1 MKRGV
6 AQLVMAF
13 LLLFAG
19 GTAYIVL
26 RPDTTLLFCVLAK
39 AGFSD
44 ALYHVRT
51 AAEIGLPYWMVYCL
65 PGALWVSAYI
75 LITDTVLTGWPTR
88 AKLSAASLIM
98 TVGVVSELLQSVS
111 LLPGTFD
118 FADIVAYM
126 APYSLYVI
134 LIITKNKV
142 VLS

>member
-1 MKRGV
+1 MKRCV

-19 GTAYIVL
+19 GSAYIL
-26 RPDTTLLFCVLAK
+26 FRPDTTLLFCVLAK

-44 ALYHVRT
+44 AMYHIRA
-51 AAEIGLPYWMVYCL
+51 AAEVGLPYWMVYCL
-65 PGALWVSAYI
+65 PGALWVGAYI
-75 LITDTVLTGWPTR
+75 LITDTVLTGWSIR

-111 LLPGTFD
+111 ALPGTFD

-126 APYSLYVI
+126 APFSLYVI
-134 LIITKNKV
+134 LIIAKNKV